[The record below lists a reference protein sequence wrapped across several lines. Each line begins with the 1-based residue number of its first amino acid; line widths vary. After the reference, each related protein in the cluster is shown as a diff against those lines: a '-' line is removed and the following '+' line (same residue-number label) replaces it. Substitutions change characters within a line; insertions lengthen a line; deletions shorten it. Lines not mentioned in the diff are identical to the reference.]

1 MKIRSAKLA
10 LLARQ
15 IFIFAGVI
23 VMTALDQF
31 SLAGKVALVTGNA
44 RGIGRAIAGGLVAAG
59 AKVWL
64 TDILEAEGATVAEA
78 LKARFVK
85 ADLASLEEIGSLV
98 NMFKAEESHLDILVN
113 NAGIGVPMSLE
124 NLDMERFEHVWKVNA
139 RAPVALTHL
148 LLPLLKNSPMASVIN
163 ITSLHA
169 ETPHPGNLPY
179 NMSKAALAM
188 FTKSM
193 SQELAAQGIR
203 MNNIAPG
210 AIETEINRGILDDMG
225 RENFNQWIPMGRVGQ
240 THDLV
245 GAAIFLASDAARYVT
260 GTTIHV
266 DGGYL
271 HNLVRYRLD
280 V

>member
-1 MKIRSAKLA
+1 
-10 LLARQ
+10 
-15 IFIFAGVI
+15 
-23 VMTALDQF
+23 MTALDQF
-31 SLAGKVALVTGNA
+31 SLAGKVALVTGSA

-64 TDILEAEGATVAEA
+64 TDILEAEGATAAVA

-85 ADLASLEEIGSLV
+85 ADLASLEEIESLV
-98 NMFKAEESHLDILVN
+98 NTFKAEESHLDILVN

-124 NLDMERFEHVWKVNA
+124 HLDMERFEQVWKVNA

-148 LLPLLKNSPMASVIN
+148 LLPLLKNSPMAAVIN

-210 AIETEINRGILDDMG
+210 AIETEINRGILDEMG
-225 RENFNQWIPMGRVGQ
+225 RENFNQWIPVGRVGQ

>member
-1 MKIRSAKLA
+1 
-10 LLARQ
+10 
-15 IFIFAGVI
+15 
-23 VMTALDQF
+23 MTALDQF
-31 SLAGKVALVTGNA
+31 SLAGKVALVTGSA

-64 TDILEAEGATVAEA
+64 TDILEAEGTTAAEA
-78 LKARFVK
+78 LKARFDK
-85 ADLASLEEIGSLV
+85 ADLTSLEEIESLV
-98 NMFKAEESHLDILVN
+98 NTFKAEESHLDILVN
-113 NAGIGVPMSLE
+113 NAGIGIPMSLE
-124 NLDMERFEHVWKVNA
+124 NLDMEKFEQVWKVNA

-148 LLPLLKNSPMASVIN
+148 LLPLLKKSPAAAVIN

-193 SQELAAQGIR
+193 SQELAVQGIR

-210 AIETEINRGILDDMG
+210 AIETEINRDILDNMG

-240 THDLV
+240 TRDLV